1 MQQALHRPAVR
12 MTADDD
18 VHDSERGYGEL
29 DGRASFPTP
38 TFGAFAGMPGEAPH
52 SLKKE
57 RDRSTR
63 TLLAFQGE

>member
-1 MQQALHRPAVR
+1 MNGRHGERTIRVASVR
-12 MTADDD
+12 GFQFVEGDPYLLLIAEP
-18 VHDSERGYGEL
+18 S
-29 DGRASFPTP
+29 